1 MSAAAGHCRICS
13 GSLELRFRGT
23 PGGPS
28 PESFS
33 PTYHGT
39 GEHGDLYICRECATV
54 QQPSL
59 PAGDALHTLY
69 RDMSDTDY
77 LGEEEGRRTTAGRL
91 LDLVGQYVPEG
102 SLLDVGCGHGVLL
115 HEAQQRGYD
124 STGLELSADAARHAR
139 ETFGLDVHEVP
150 LESFD
155 PGEKRFDVV
164 MLADVIEHLEDPVG
178 ALDRC
183 FELLADGGV
192 LCVVTPDPSSKTAV
206 VAGSRWW
213 GYIPAHMCLLPRRTL
228 RELLSARGLVISKDV
243 PLVRTFTAAYW
254 LNGMAE
260 RSGLL
265 GSAAKLLAKALGND
279 RTITASL
286 GDERVILAHKVR
298 VREPEQKLVPDRGGP
313 TKVHIVLPAYKASPT
328 LEAVAGEI
336 PQGVADRALLVDDSS
351 PDDTTGVALR
361 EGFEVI
367 RHPGNRGYGANQKTC
382 YVRAILDGA
391 DIVVMVHADN
401 QYDPSLVSKMVRP
414 IERGDADVVIGSR
427 LLEDEAIAG
436 GMPRWKW
443 VGNRFLTW
451 IENQAFRTNYS
462 EFHTGYRAF
471 SADILRQIPFLRNSD
486 GFVFDQEIFAQF
498 VDRGARVEELAI
510 PTRYFLEASSV
521 SFTRSVEYGLRTLV
535 VLARFRIDEKRKR
548 WPLVRRPALDLR
560 PTGTPRGDA
569 APAGAFSSNGP
580 GPERGAGVLGG
591 GQPAGEPPARPGGGG
606 FA

>member
-1 MSAAAGHCRICS
+1 MSASIRTCRICA
-13 GSLELRFRGT
+13 GPLELRFRGT

-39 GEHGDLYICRECATV
+39 GQHGDLYECRECATV

-59 PAGDALHTLY
+59 PGGDALHGLY

-77 LGEEEGRRTTAGRL
+77 LVEEEGRRATANRL
-91 LDLVGQYVPEG
+91 LDQVGGYVAHG

-115 HEAQQRGYD
+115 DEARKRGYE

-139 ETFGLDVHEVP
+139 DSLGLDVHEVP

-155 PGEKRFDVV
+155 PGARRFDVI

-183 FELLADGGV
+183 HELLADGGV
-192 LCVVTPDPSSKTAV
+192 LVVVTPDPSSRTAQ
-206 VAGSRWW
+206 VAGSKWW
-213 GYIPAHMCLLPRRTL
+213 GYIPAHMCLLPRKTL
-228 RELLSARGLVISKDV
+228 RELLAARGLVISEDG
-243 PLVRTFTAAYW
+243 PLVRTFSAGYW

-260 RSGLL
+260 RGGPV
-265 GSAAKLLAKALGND
+265 GSAAKLLAGVLGD
-279 RTITASL
+279 RRSITASL
-286 GDERVILAHKVR
+286 GDERVILAHKVK
-298 VREPEQKLVPDRGGP
+298 VREPVHTLVPDRGGP
-313 TKVHIVLPAYKASPT
+313 TKVHIVLPAYKASATIPT
-328 LEAVAGEI
+328 VAKEI
-336 PQGVADRALLVDDSS
+336 PVGVADRALLVDDAS
-351 PDDTTGVALR
+351 PDDTTGVALQ

-367 RHPGNRGYGANQKTC
+367 RHPGNRGYGANQMTC
-382 YVRAILDGA
+382 YTRAILDGA

-401 QYDPSLVSKMVRP
+401 QYDPTLVSKMVRP
-414 IERGDADVVIGSR
+414 IERGEADVVIGSR

-443 VGNRFLTW
+443 IGNRFLTW
-451 IENQAFRTNYS
+451 IENRAFRTGFS

-471 SADILRQIPFLRNSD
+471 SADILREIAFLRNSD
-486 GFVFDQEIFAQF
+486 GFVFDQEIFAQL
-498 VDRGARVEELAI
+498 VRRGARVHEIAI

-535 VLARFRIDEKRKR
+535 VLGRFRLDERR
-548 WPLVRRPALDLR
+548 GGWPLVRHPAVRLR
-560 PTGTPRGDA
+560 RSGSLEEQPELRAPR
-569 APAGAFSSNGP
+569 AG
-580 GPERGAGVLGG
+580 
-591 GQPAGEPPARPGGGG
+591 
-606 FA
+606 